1 MSDSPPRNRT
11 LRRGVGARNLLGANG
26 RPARR
31 LMFAEAAAVRPF
43 NFRNSVEETR
53 NASYNTVVPL
63 VNGRNS
69 RGHPREIERTNIR
82 RQPEFAEAMG
92 TNIAALT
99 ASMAANRASRDA
111 DIEAFRQG
119 TIAPGRTLHL
129 PVRNVLREPGQRQS
143 RRRAKEGRLM
153 AAQYEMGISVPELN
167 QLAAEGASNA
177 YIAEEANLLRRN
189 YNAFAAQNQAQALNA
204 ADLNTQYAQR
214 IAEQAAEQAAARAGP
229 STRRSRRKTRR
240 TRK

>member
-1 MSDSPPRNRT
+1 
-11 LRRGVGARNLLGANG
+11 
-26 RPARR
+26 
-31 LMFAEAAAVRPF
+31 MFAEAAAVRPF

-53 NASYNTVVPL
+53 NASLNTAVPL

-69 RGHPREIERTNIR
+69 RGHPRIIERTNIR
-82 RQPEFAEAMG
+82 RQPEFAYAMG

-111 DIEAFRQG
+111 DIRAFREG
-119 TIAPGRTLHL
+119 TITPGRSLHL
-129 PVRNVLREPGQRQS
+129 PVRNVLREPGQQES

-189 YNAFAAQNQAQALNA
+189 YNAFAAHNQAQALNA
-204 ADLNTQYAQR
+204 ADLNTEYALR
-214 IAEQAAEQAAARAGP
+214 IAEQAAARAGRN
-229 STRRSRRKTRR
+229 TRRNRRKTRR
-240 TRK
+240 NRK